1 MKNSQSGQTLIELA
15 IATTVIALIATVTS
29 NVVDRTRSG
38 VSLAAATSELRSI
51 FHEVRMLAIARNC
64 NVGVKFVAHEHD
76 WTWTVYAD
84 GDGDGVRNDDIQRG
98 RDRQIQRA
106 RRFEHRPAIIGVPP
120 GDVPDPLA
128 PGKKLR
134 DRAPVRFGTSTI
146 CSFSRNGE
154 ATNGSVVITDER
166 NAVIVQISGGAGRV
180 GVLRWNGKRWTS
192 GV

>member
-15 IATTVIALIATVTS
+15 IAMSVIALIATVTS
-29 NVVDRTRSG
+29 NVLDSARRG
-38 VSLAAATSELRSI
+38 VSLVAATSELRSI
-51 FHEVRMLAIARNC
+51 FHEVRMIAIARNC
-64 NVGVKFVAHEHD
+64 NVGVKFNAHEKD

-84 GDGDGVRNDDIQRG
+84 GDGDGIRNDDIQRG

-106 RRFEHRPAIIGVPP
+106 KRFEHRPAVIGVPP

-134 DRAPVRFGTSTI
+134 DRLPVRFGTSTI
-146 CSFSRNGE
+146 CSFSRDGE
-154 ATNGSVVITDER
+154 ATNGSIVITDAKH
-166 NAVIVQISGGAGRV
+166 AVIVQISGGAGRV